1 VTAPDHPFLPDL
13 TGPPL
18 ARHLGGAHHYY
29 SSSYTEDFDATHRRL
44 HGVPSVAAERRQA
57 ELAKA
62 WDEGYD
68 AGSADQEAFWLAKA
82 AGPDTVENLRYTD
95 NPYATESEP
104 VSTVPA
110 QTNPEL
116 WRD

>member
-1 VTAPDHPFLPDL
+1 MD
-13 TGPPL
+13 GPRDESL
-18 ARHLGGAHHYY
+18 HQAFQRAR
-29 SSSYTEDFDATHRRL
+29 
-44 HGVPSVAAERRQA
+44 AE
-57 ELAKA
+57 A
-62 WDEGYD
+62 WNEGYD

-95 NPYATESEP
+95 NPYATEPEP